1 MIQRLRHCRTADL
14 DSTVRIISLKNVFTV
29 FINLAVLGLHCFRG
43 YSLVSVHWLLFAVIS
58 LLAAPGLSHAGSI
71 DKVHRYSYPTAC
83 GIFLDQGSNLCP
95 LHWQV
100 DSLPLSHQGSP
111 KSDFT
116 FAKLWFPICK
126 TALLTDWFKNWKVKS
141 MQTVAHKLLNV
152 NYFQWTLVKWL

>member
-1 MIQRLRHCRTADL
+1 MSILIKNSSEVKSQDGKQKGGCKHSAHEVGLQQKQPDTGA
-14 DSTVRIISLKNVFTV
+14 TVRIISLKNVFTV

-58 LLAAPGLSHAGSI
+58 LLAAPGLSHAGSV

-116 FAKLWFPICK
+116 FAKL
-126 TALLTDWFKNWKVKS
+126 
-141 MQTVAHKLLNV
+141 
-152 NYFQWTLVKWL
+152 